1 VADSGGGVTTVADP
15 QALMLVAVASRR
27 LAMHGSGVSEIAR
40 VAMVTPVPCDDP
52 AILGVAVHR
61 GRIVP
66 LLDLRRRLGDGATG
80 LPPWLCLFMHT
91 SGGDVGVPID
101 AVLGF
106 GATGN
111 SRLPEGV
118 TFVDFSILGA
128 RDGAGAPY

>member
-1 VADSGGGVTTVADP
+1 
-15 QALMLVAVASRR
+15 MLVAVGGRR
-27 LAMHGSGVSEIAR
+27 LAVHGSGVSEIAR

-52 AILGVAVHR
+52 AILGLAVHR

-80 LPPWLCLFMHT
+80 LPPWLCLFVQT
-91 SGGDVGVPID
+91 SGGDVVGVPID
-101 AVLGF
+101 AVVGF

-111 SRLPEGV
+111 SRLPDGV
-118 TFVDFSILGA
+118 TFVDHSILGA

>member
-1 VADSGGGVTTVADP
+1 DVVPAADTRAR
-15 QALMLVAVASRR
+15 MLVAVVSRR
-27 LAMHGSGVSEIAR
+27 LAVHGSGVSDIAR

-52 AILGVAVHR
+52 TILGVAVHR

-80 LPPWLCLFMHT
+80 LPPWLCLFVHT

-106 GATGN
+106 GATGH
-111 SRLPEGV
+111 SRLPDGV
-118 TFVDFSILGA
+118 TFVDSSILGA